1 MFLKQLTGAEN
12 DGIER
17 FYYCKIN
24 TELCKLV
31 ISIRVEKSRISL
43 LDINRGRADKQ

>member
-1 MFLKQLTGAEN
+1 MFLNQLNAAEN

-17 FYYCKIN
+17 FYFCKIN

-31 ISIRVEKSRISL
+31 RVEKSRISL
-43 LDINRGRADKQ
+43 LDINRERADKQ